1 MIRTK
6 MLNSFLFFVSLIFFS
21 YLFYIQCFRH
31 QYYEKRARQQHEK
44 KFVLLGARGN
54 IYDRGGVPIA
64 TSEPCFSVFCT
75 PRYACDAAK
84 LVREVSKISGKST
97 TQLKRLVDAGD
108 FFWVEMKVDIEQRD
122 RYLAINDPSIGYTHD
137 LNRRYNMPEIFSSM
151 VGKCGLDNRGI
162 EGMELQFDEILSGE
176 SGFAIYQKDPSGG
189 IFPYHNYPEQEPQPG
204 ADIYLTVDLQLQ
216 AILYD
221 KLKDCLDK
229 EDAHLAAGL
238 IIDPETG
245 NILAMV
251 NAGKNGDQ
259 RNHIICD
266 EFEPGSTFKLMCL
279 TFALMNG
286 AHENDRIDTETGKI
300 KIRGHTINDYRNYGV
315 VTLKQAVAHSS
326 NVAMVKLSRKFDRER
341 FLLLVRDFGFGE
353 LTGIEFPGEVR
364 GRLPDAAKM
373 NDIDF
378 ATLVFGQGLTVNMLQ
393 LAMAYQV
400 IANDGVLS
408 KPNIVQAV
416 RKGEKTIYEV
426 DPLRIRR
433 VIDASTARSVTDILC
448 AVVEEGSGAAAA
460 FNDMKIA
467 GKTGTAQKVVNGSYS
482 NSAVI
487 ATFVGF
493 FPAEEPDYL
502 IMLMIDEPK
511 SGYWAS
517 TIVAPVF
524 KEIAQSLYQMNSY
537 HYAAK

>member
-6 MLNSFLFFVSLIFFS
+6 MLNLFLFLVSLVFFS
-21 YLFYIQCFRH
+21 YLFYIQVFRH

-44 KFVLLGARGN
+44 KFILLGARGN
-54 IYDRGGVPIA
+54 IYDRSGVPIA
-64 TSEPCFSVFCT
+64 TSEPCFSIFCT
-75 PRYACDAAK
+75 PRYASDAAK
-84 LVREVSKISGKST
+84 LVREVSRLSGKPKAR
-97 TQLKRLVDAGD
+97 LKKLVEAGD
-108 FFWVEMKVDIEQRD
+108 FFWVQMKVDIEQRD

-137 LNRRYNMPEIFSSM
+137 LNRRYNMPEIFSSI
-151 VGKCGLDNRGI
+151 VGKCGMDNHGI
-162 EGMELQFDEILSGE
+162 EGLELQFDEVLSGE
-176 SGFAIYQKDPSGG
+176 SGFAIYQKDPSGS

-204 ADIYLTVDLQLQ
+204 ADIYLTLDLQLQ
-216 AILYD
+216 AILHD
-221 KLKDCLDK
+221 KLKDCLER
-229 EDAHLAAGL
+229 EDAQLAAGL

-251 NAGKNGDQ
+251 NAGKNGDH

-286 AHENDRIDTETGKI
+286 AHEDDRIDTETGKI
-300 KIRGHTINDYRNYGV
+300 KIRGHTINDYRDYGI

-353 LTGIEFPGEVR
+353 LTGIESPGEVR
-364 GRLPDAAKM
+364 GRLPDGAGL
-373 NDIDF
+373 NDIEF

-393 LAMAYQV
+393 LAMAYQS
-400 IANDGVLS
+400 IANDGVLN
-408 KPNIVQAV
+408 KPNIVRAV

-433 VIDASTARSVTDILC
+433 VVDVSTAQEVTDILC

-467 GKTGTAQKVVNGSYS
+467 GKTGTAQKVVNGAYS
-482 NSAVI
+482 NSSVI

-493 FPAEEPDYL
+493 FPAPDPDYL

-524 KEIAQSLYQMNSY
+524 KEIAQSLYQMNSH

>member
-6 MLNSFLFFVSLIFFS
+6 MLNFFLFFVSLVFFS

-54 IYDRGGVPIA
+54 IYDRCGVPIA

-75 PRYACDAAK
+75 PRYAGDAAK

-97 TQLKRLVDAGD
+97 TQLKKLVDAGD

-229 EDAHLAAGL
+229 EDANLAAGL

-266 EFEPGSTFKLMCL
+266 EFEPGSTFKLLCL

-286 AHENDRIDTETGKI
+286 AHEDDRIDTETGRI

-408 KPNIVQAV
+408 KPNIVEAV
-416 RKGEKTIYEV
+416 RKGDKTIYEV
-426 DPLRIRR
+426 NPLRIRR

-524 KEIAQSLYQMNSY
+524 KEIAQSLYQMNSH

>member
-6 MLNSFLFFVSLIFFS
+6 MLNFLLFFVSLIFFS

-31 QYYEKRARQQHEK
+31 HYYEKRAKQQHEK

-54 IYDRGGVPIA
+54 IYDRNGVPIA

-75 PRYACDAAK
+75 PRYARDAAA
-84 LVREVSKISGKST
+84 LVRKISRLSGRSRKEVR
-97 TQLKRLVDAGD
+97 QLVDKGD
-108 FFWVEMKVDIEQRD
+108 FFWVEMKVDITRRD
-122 RYLAINDPSIGYTHD
+122 SYLAINDPSIGYTHD
-137 LNRRYNMPEIFSSM
+137 LNRRYNMPEIFTSM
-151 VGKCGLDNRGI
+151 IGKCGMDNRGI
-162 EGMELQFDEILSGE
+162 EGMELQFDDILSGE
-176 SGFAIYQKDPSGG
+176 SGFAIYQKDPAGG
-189 IFPYHNYPEQEPQPG
+189 IFPYHNYPEQEPRPG
-204 ADIYLTVDLQLQ
+204 GDIFLTVDLQLQ
-216 AILYD
+216 AILHD
-221 KLKDCLDK
+221 KLNDCLEK
-229 EDAHLAAGL
+229 ENARLAAGL
-238 IIDPETG
+238 IVDPETG

-251 NAGKNGDQ
+251 NVGKNGDQ

-266 EFEPGSTFKLMCL
+266 EFEPGSTFKLLAL
-279 TFALMNG
+279 TFALLNG
-286 AHENDRIDTETGKI
+286 AQEGDKIDTEAGKI
-300 KIRGHTINDYRNYGV
+300 NIRGHTINDYRDYGV

-341 FLLLVRDFGFGE
+341 FLLFVRDFGFGE

-364 GRLPDAAKM
+364 GRLPDAVKM

-400 IANDGVLS
+400 IANDGVLQ

-416 RKGEKTIYEV
+416 RKGAKTIYEV
-426 DPLRIRR
+426 NPLRIRR
-433 VIDASTARSVTDILC
+433 VVDESTARSVTDILC
-448 AVVEEGSGAAAA
+448 AVVEEGSGTAAA

-482 NSAVI
+482 TSAVI

-493 FPAEEPDYL
+493 FPAEKPDYL
-502 IMLMIDEPK
+502 ITLMIDEPK

-524 KEIAQSLYQMNSY
+524 KEIAQSLYQMNSH

>member
-6 MLNSFLFFVSLIFFS
+6 MLNFLLFFISLVFFS

-31 QYYEKRARQQHEK
+31 QYYEKRAKQQHEK
-44 KFVLLGARGN
+44 KFILLGARGN

-75 PRYACDAAK
+75 PRYACNAPR
-84 LVREVSKISGKST
+84 LVRELSKLSGKSDA
-97 TQLKRLVDAGD
+97 QLKKLVDTGD
-108 FFWVEMKVDIEQRD
+108 FFWVEMKVDVEKRD
-122 RYLAINDPSIGYTHD
+122 RYLAIDDPSIGYTHD

-151 VGKCGLDNRGI
+151 VGKCGVDNRGI
-162 EGMELQFDEILSGE
+162 EGMELQFDDILSGE

-204 ADIYLTVDLQLQ
+204 EDIYLTVDLQLQ

-221 KLKDCLDK
+221 KLRDCLNR
-229 EDAHLAAGL
+229 EDADLAAGL
-238 IIDPETG
+238 IIEPATG

-266 EFEPGSTFKLMCL
+266 EFEPGSTFKLMPL

-286 AHENDRIDTETGKI
+286 AHEDDRIDTERGKI
-300 KIRGHTINDYRNYGV
+300 KVRGHTINDYRNYGI

-326 NVAMVKLSRKFDRER
+326 NVAMVKLSRPFDRER
-341 FLLLVRDFGFGE
+341 FMLLVRDFGFGE
-353 LTGIEFPGEVR
+353 VTGIEFPGEVR
-364 GRLPDAAKM
+364 GRLPGADEM

-378 ATLVFGQGLTVNMLQ
+378 ATLVFGQGITVNMLQ
-393 LAMAYQV
+393 LAMAYQA
-400 IANDGVLS
+400 IANGGVLN

-416 RKGEKTIYEV
+416 RKGEKTVYEV
-426 DPLRIRR
+426 NSLRIRR
-433 VIDASTARSVTDILC
+433 VIDESTARSVTDILC

-467 GKTGTAQKVVNGSYS
+467 GKTGTAQKVINGSYS

-487 ATFVGF
+487 ATFVGY
-493 FPAEEPDYL
+493 FPAEDPDYL

-524 KEIAQSLYQMNSY
+524 REIAQSLYQMNSH

>member
-1 MIRTK
+1 
-6 MLNSFLFFVSLIFFS
+6 MLNFLLFFVSLIFFS

-31 QYYEKRARQQHEK
+31 HYYEKRAKQQHEK

-54 IYDRGGVPIA
+54 IYDRNGVPIA

-75 PRYACDAAK
+75 PRYARDAAA
-84 LVREVSKISGKST
+84 LVRKISRLSGRSRKEVR
-97 TQLKRLVDAGD
+97 QLVDKGD
-108 FFWVEMKVDIEQRD
+108 FFWVEMKVDITRRD
-122 RYLAINDPSIGYTHD
+122 SYLAINDPSIGYTHD
-137 LNRRYNMPEIFSSM
+137 LNRRYNMPEIFTSM
-151 VGKCGLDNRGI
+151 IGKCGMDNRGI
-162 EGMELQFDEILSGE
+162 EGMELQFDDILSGE
-176 SGFAIYQKDPSGG
+176 SGFAIYQKDPAGG
-189 IFPYHNYPEQEPQPG
+189 IFPYHNYPEQEPRPG
-204 ADIYLTVDLQLQ
+204 GDIFLTVDLQLQ
-216 AILYD
+216 AILHD
-221 KLKDCLDK
+221 KLNDCLEK
-229 EDAHLAAGL
+229 ENARLAAGL
-238 IIDPETG
+238 IVDPETG

-251 NAGKNGDQ
+251 NVGKNGDQ

-266 EFEPGSTFKLMCL
+266 EFEPGSTFKLLAL
-279 TFALMNG
+279 TFALLNG
-286 AHENDRIDTETGKI
+286 AQEGDKIDTEAGKI

-341 FLLLVRDFGFGE
+341 FLLFVRDFGFGE

-364 GRLPDAAKM
+364 GRLPDAVKM

-400 IANDGVLS
+400 IANDGVLQ

-416 RKGEKTIYEV
+416 RKGAKTIYEV
-426 DPLRIRR
+426 NPLRIRR
-433 VIDASTARSVTDILC
+433 VVDESTARSVTDILC
-448 AVVEEGSGAAAA
+448 AVVEEGSGTAAA

-482 NSAVI
+482 TSAVI

-493 FPAEEPDYL
+493 FPAEKPDYL

-524 KEIAQSLYQMNSY
+524 KEIAQSLYQMNSH

>member
-6 MLNSFLFFVSLIFFS
+6 MLNFFLFFISLVFFS

-31 QYYEKRARQQHEK
+31 QYYEKKAKQQHEK
-44 KFVLLGARGN
+44 KFILLGARGN
-54 IYDRGGVPIA
+54 IYDRGGMPIA
-64 TSEPCFSVFCT
+64 TSESCFSVFCT
-75 PRYACDAAK
+75 PRYACDAGR
-84 LVREVSKISGKST
+84 LVRELSRLSGKSNA
-97 TQLKRLVDAGD
+97 QLRKLVDTGD
-108 FFWVEMKVDIEQRD
+108 FFWVEMKVDVEKRD
-122 RYLAINDPSIGYTHD
+122 RYLAIDDPSIGYTHD

-151 VGKCGLDNRGI
+151 VGKCGVDNRGI
-162 EGMELQFDEILSGE
+162 EGMELQFDDILSGE

-216 AILYD
+216 AILHD
-221 KLKDCLDK
+221 KLRDCLNR
-229 EDAHLAAGL
+229 EDADLAAGL
-238 IIDPETG
+238 IIEPATG

-251 NAGKNGDQ
+251 NAGKNGDE

-266 EFEPGSTFKLMCL
+266 EFEPGSTFKLMPL
-279 TFALMNG
+279 TYALMNG
-286 AHENDRIDTETGKI
+286 AHEDDRIDTEAGKI
-300 KIRGHTINDYRNYGV
+300 KVRGHTINDYRNYGV

-326 NVAMVKLSRKFDRER
+326 NVAMVKLSKRFDRER
-341 FLLLVRDFGFGE
+341 FMLLVRDFGFGE
-353 LTGIEFPGEVR
+353 VTGIEFPGEVH
-364 GRLPDAAKM
+364 GRLPDAADI

-378 ATLVFGQGLTVNMLQ
+378 ATLVFGQGITVNMLQ
-393 LAMAYQV
+393 LAMAYQA
-400 IANDGVLS
+400 IANDGVLN

-416 RKGEKTIYEV
+416 RKGEKTVYEV
-426 DPLRIRR
+426 NPLRIRR
-433 VIDASTARSVTDILC
+433 VIDESTARSVTDILC

-467 GKTGTAQKVVNGSYS
+467 GKTGTAQKVVNGTYS

-493 FPAEEPDYL
+493 FPAEDPDYL

-524 KEIAQSLYQMNSY
+524 REIAQSLYQMNSH

>member
-6 MLNSFLFFVSLIFFS
+6 MLNFLLFFISLVFFS

-31 QYYEKRARQQHEK
+31 QYYEKRAKQQHEK
-44 KFVLLGARGN
+44 KFILLGARGN
-54 IYDRGGVPIA
+54 IYDRGGGPIA

-75 PRYACDAAK
+75 PRYACNAPR
-84 LVREVSKISGKST
+84 LVRELSKLSGKSDA
-97 TQLKRLVDAGD
+97 QLKKLVDTGD
-108 FFWVEMKVDIEQRD
+108 FFWVEMKVDVEKRD
-122 RYLAINDPSIGYTHD
+122 RYLAIDDPSIGYTHD

-151 VGKCGLDNRGI
+151 VGKCGVDNRGI
-162 EGMELQFDEILSGE
+162 EGMELQFDDILSGE

-204 ADIYLTVDLQLQ
+204 EDIYLTVDLQLQ

-221 KLKDCLDK
+221 KLRDCLNR
-229 EDAHLAAGL
+229 EDADLAAGL
-238 IIDPETG
+238 IIEPATG

-266 EFEPGSTFKLMCL
+266 EFEPGSTFKLMPL

-286 AHENDRIDTETGKI
+286 AHEDDRIDTERGKI
-300 KIRGHTINDYRNYGV
+300 KVRGHTINDYRNYGI

-326 NVAMVKLSRKFDRER
+326 NVAMVKLSRPFDRER
-341 FLLLVRDFGFGE
+341 FMLLVRDFGFGE
-353 LTGIEFPGEVR
+353 VTGIEFPGEVR
-364 GRLPDAAKM
+364 GRLPGADEM

-378 ATLVFGQGLTVNMLQ
+378 ATLVFGQGITVNMLQ
-393 LAMAYQV
+393 LAMAYQA
-400 IANDGVLS
+400 IANGGVLN

-416 RKGEKTIYEV
+416 RKGEKTVYEV
-426 DPLRIRR
+426 NSLRIRR
-433 VIDASTARSVTDILC
+433 VIDESTARSVTDILC

-467 GKTGTAQKVVNGSYS
+467 GKTGTAQKVINGSYS

-487 ATFVGF
+487 ATFVGY
-493 FPAEEPDYL
+493 FPAEDPDYL

-524 KEIAQSLYQMNSY
+524 REIAQSLYQMNSH

>member
-6 MLNSFLFFVSLIFFS
+6 ILNSFLFFISLIFFS

-31 QYYEKRARQQHEK
+31 QYYEHRAKQQHEK
-44 KFVLLGARGN
+44 KYILLGARGN
-54 IYDRGGVPIA
+54 IYDRGGLPIA

-75 PRYACDAAK
+75 PRYACDASR
-84 LVREVSKISGKST
+84 LVNELHRLSGKSNA
-97 TQLKRLVDAGD
+97 QLKKLVDAGD
-108 FFWVEMKVDIEQRD
+108 FFWVEMKVDIEKRD
-122 RYLAINDPSIGYTHD
+122 HYLAINDPSIGYTHD

-151 VGKCGLDNRGI
+151 IGKCGVDNRGI
-162 EGMELQFDEILSGE
+162 EGMELQFDDMLSGE

-221 KLKDCLDK
+221 KLKGCLNR
-229 EDAHLAAGL
+229 EDADLAAGL
-238 IIDPETG
+238 IIEPETG

-251 NAGKNGDQ
+251 NAGRNGDQ

-266 EFEPGSTFKLMCL
+266 EFEPGSTFKLMPL

-286 AHENDRIDTETGKI
+286 ANESDKIDTESGKI

-326 NVAMVKLSRKFDRER
+326 NVAMVKISREFDRER

-364 GRLPDAAKM
+364 GRLPDGARM

-378 ATLVFGQGLTVNMLQ
+378 ATLVFGQGITVNMLQ

-400 IANDGVLS
+400 VANDGVLN
-408 KPNIVQAV
+408 KPNIVREV

-433 VIDASTARSVTDILC
+433 VIDESTARSITDILC

-460 FNDMKIA
+460 FNDMRVA

-493 FPAEEPDYL
+493 FPAEDPDYL

-524 KEIAQSLYQMNSY
+524 KEIAQSLYQMNSH

>member
-6 MLNSFLFFVSLIFFS
+6 VLNFLLFFISCIFFS

-31 QYYEKRARQQHEK
+31 HYYERRARQQHEK
-44 KFVLLGARGN
+44 KFILLGARGN
-54 IYDRGGVPIA
+54 IYDRNGVPIA

-75 PRYACDAAK
+75 PRYTNDMER
-84 LVREVSKISGKST
+84 LTREVARVSGKSIGHIR
-97 TQLKRLVDAGD
+97 QMIDKRD
-108 FFWVEMKVDIEQRD
+108 FSWIEMKVDKQRLD
-122 RYLAINDPSIGYTHD
+122 RYLAIRDPSIGYTHD
-137 LNRRYNMPEIFSSM
+137 LNRRYNMPEMFASLI
-151 VGKCGLDNRGI
+151 GKCGWDNHGI
-162 EGMELQFDEILSGE
+162 EGLEVQFDHILSGE
-176 SGFAIYQKDPSGG
+176 EGFATYQKDPTGG
-189 IFPYHNYPEQEPQPG
+189 IFPYHNYPEKEPQPG
-204 ADIYLTVDLQLQ
+204 SDIYLTIDLQLQ

-221 KLKDCLDK
+221 RLSECLGK
-229 EDAHLAAGL
+229 EDARLAAGL
-238 IIDPETG
+238 IVEPKTG

-251 NAGKNGDQ
+251 NVGRNGDS

-266 EFEPGSTFKLMCL
+266 EFEPGSTFKLMPL
-279 TFALMNG
+279 TFALLNG
-286 AHENDRIDTETGKI
+286 VQETDKIDTETGKI
-300 KIRGHTINDYRNYGV
+300 MVRGHMINDYRNYGV

-341 FLLLVRDFGFGE
+341 FFLMVRDFGFGE
-353 LTGIEFPGEVR
+353 MTGIEFPGEVR
-364 GRLPDAAKM
+364 GRLPEAQKV

-393 LAMAYQV
+393 LAMAYQAV
-400 IANDGVLS
+400 ANAGILY
-408 KPNIVQAV
+408 KPTIVQTV
-416 RKGEKTIYEV
+416 MDEQRTVYEARS
-426 DPLRIRR
+426 LRIRR
-433 VIDASTARSVTDILC
+433 VIDESVARSVTDILC
-448 AVVEEGSGAAAA
+448 AVIDEGSGAAAS

-482 NSAVI
+482 RSSVI
-487 ATFVGF
+487 ATFVGY
-493 FPAEEPDYL
+493 FPAADPDYL

-524 KEIAQSLYQMNSY
+524 KEIAQSVYQMNSY